1 VLAFAGLWFVTRRER
16 RTTAALKTHMP
27 HDAAG
32 VRLLTRKGAKKGFFH
47 HRKKKKTFFL
57 FGGSSMENESQS
69 HNELRAT

>member
-47 HRKKKKTFFL
+47 HRKKKKL
-57 FGGSSMENESQS
+57 FSFWGFVDGRREPE
-69 HNELRAT
+69 RIARDI